1 MKNVTQKHSRLR
13 RYGHLNM
20 SHFLLLGAEGGGGEL
35 IRGTVRYIRVVDD
48 AMQFTKWTNR

>member
-1 MKNVTQKHSRLR
+1 
-13 RYGHLNM
+13 M
-20 SHFLLLGAEGGGGEL
+20 SHFLLLGAEGGGGGEL